1 MQTHPPPPL
10 RQIIACLLL
19 PTYLAACT
27 TWKTQEASPQQVLA
41 DEQPGK
47 VQVELADGSR
57 IVLEH
62 PVVSGDTLMGVEE
75 RWSGRKRVPGN
86 EVSIPLSDIESVA
99 VRSTDVGMAITLGVL
114 SLAVVGAVM
123 YLAACSD
130 SAYC

>member
-1 MQTHPPPPL
+1 MGRHAPL

-41 DEQPGK
+41 DEQPDR
-47 VQVELADGSR
+47 VRVELADGSR

-75 RWSGRKRVPGN
+75 RWSARKRVPGN
-86 EVSIPLSDIESVA
+86 ETIGLSF
-99 VRSTDVGMAITLGVL
+99 ITL
-114 SLAVVGAVM
+114 SFIGAVAF
-123 YLAACSD
+123 LVACSD
-130 SAYC
+130 PKAWC